1 MDSITFGSILTFL
14 SGGVIGGI
22 IGGAT
27 KFFWEKYLPDWMTWR
42 QQQQVER
49 EKLLSQFRGPA
60 IRAIHDLEQRISG
73 TVKEQASGYERTKHE
88 DMGEYYINATT
99 FQIAQCCAW
108 VEILSE
114 KMGVLDYA
122 ELERRLDGLRNAL
135 IGDYLPHF
143 HVYLLQQ
150 RELGERMISLTN
162 GEVCCKGYSEFLD
175 LMNQDNVPACFAQLK
190 DRVATMLEG
199 WGSEVVKLIKI
210 QHALV
215 DVVKFLDPSGRWIIK
230 SPERLVAAKVIE
242 DLVATKKITEN
253 QAEELRRQALKD
265 GLM

>member
-1 MDSITFGSILTFL
+1 MDSINLGSILTFL

-27 KFFWEKYLPDWMTWR
+27 KFFWEKYLPDRMTWR
-42 QQQQVER
+42 RQQQVER

-60 IRAIHDLEQRISG
+60 IRAIHDLERRIWG
-73 TVKEQASGYERTKHE
+73 TVEEQASGYERTKHE
-88 DMGEYYINATT
+88 DQGEYYINATT

-108 VEILSE
+108 MEILRE
-114 KMGVLDYA
+114 KMGALDYA
-122 ELERRLDGLRNAL
+122 ELETRLDALSSAL

-150 RELGERMISLTN
+150 REIGERMISLTN
-162 GEVCCKGYSEFLD
+162 GEMCCKGYSEFLD
-175 LMNQDNVPACFAQLK
+175 LLNRKDTPACFAHLRG
-190 DRVATMLEG
+190 RVATMLNQ

-215 DVVKFLDPSGRWIIK
+215 DAVEFLDQSGRWIINRPGK
-230 SPERLVAAKVIE
+230 LKAAQVIE
-242 DLVATKKITEN
+242 DLRAKEKINGGEAD
-253 QAEELRRQALKD
+253 QLRRQALKD